1 MDLRISDLKGPEAIR
16 AILDRRPDTRVIAL
30 TVAPNDDDIDDAIQA
45 EASGFLAK
53 DTPID
58 AIAAAVPAAA
68 GG

>member
-1 MDLRISDLKGPEAIR
+1 MDLRIPDLKGPEAIR

-45 EASGFLAK
+45 GASGFLAK

-58 AIAAAVPAAA
+58 AIAAAVRAAA